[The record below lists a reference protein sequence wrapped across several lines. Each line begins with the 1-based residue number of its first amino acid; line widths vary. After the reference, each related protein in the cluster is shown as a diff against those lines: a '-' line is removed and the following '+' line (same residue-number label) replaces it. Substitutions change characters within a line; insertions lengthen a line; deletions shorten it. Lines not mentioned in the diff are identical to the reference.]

1 MATRQQPEANLI
13 EQYRSFSERLLSIEN
28 VEFLDRGA
36 SKQPITI
43 VHHRNLTSSN
53 RVLVIAV
60 DDNVR
65 VLATGIEDAV
75 IVGSSMADRIRDLTP
90 PTFDTAAKGAPQWK
104 YVHITDPNSDR
115 MIRFLKDELLPYA
128 EGNYAPFLYKV

>member
-1 MATRQQPEANLI
+1 M
-13 EQYRSFSERLLSIEN
+13 
-28 VEFLDRGA
+28 
-36 SKQPITI
+36 
-43 VHHRNLTSSN
+43 
-53 RVLVIAV
+53 

-90 PTFDTAAKGAPQWK
+90 PAFDTAAKGAPQWK